1 MRLDLSTL
9 GSVPAALRP
18 AYDPSGLGIGIVH
31 LGIGA
36 FHRAH
41 QAVYTDDALA
51 TGSGNARDW
60 GICGVSQ
67 RSRDVPDRLQPQ
79 DGLYTVLERDTDATR
94 ARVVG
99 CVRQVLLAPESP
111 DELRQR
117 IAAADTRIV
126 SLTVTEKAYRHD
138 PASGRL
144 RVDDPAVA
152 ADLAD
157 PRPGR
162 TVVGQLVGGL
172 RARLGAGAG
181 PLTVL
186 SCDNLPANGPLLRGL
201 VEQFCDR
208 WADPAA
214 GEVRAWVAAHTTFP
228 ATVVDRIVPA
238 STDRDLAQ
246 ARTLLGVA
254 DRAAVVAEPF
264 HQWVIQDAF
273 AAERPAWQEAGA
285 ILTADV
291 APYETCKLRLL
302 NASHSTLAYLG
313 ALAGLTYIWQAAAQP
328 PLAAVARR
336 LMDDDASPTLT
347 APDDL
352 DLPSY
357 RDQVLQ
363 RFANTAIAHRTQQ
376 VAMDGS
382 HKLPQRLLATARER
396 LATGAEP
403 AWVCLAVASWMR
415 YLGGQADDGSAM
427 QVADP
432 LAARLREATRG
443 AARPAALVDRLLAVH
458 EVFGEDL
465 ADAAPFRDRVVDWL
479 ERLTRH
485 GALATARAAT
495 GVYP

>member
-1 MRLDLSTL
+1 MERRAARGGRGLSPSPPVRLDLSTL

-162 TVVGQLVGGL
+162 T
-172 RARLGAGAG
+172 
-181 PLTVL
+181 
-186 SCDNLPANGPLLRGL
+186 
-201 VEQFCDR
+201 
-208 WADPAA
+208 
-214 GEVRAWVAAHTTFP
+214 
-228 ATVVDRIVPA
+228 
-238 STDRDLAQ
+238 
-246 ARTLLGVA
+246 
-254 DRAAVVAEPF
+254 
-264 HQWVIQDAF
+264 
-273 AAERPAWQEAGA
+273 
-285 ILTADV
+285 
-291 APYETCKLRLL
+291 
-302 NASHSTLAYLG
+302 
-313 ALAGLTYIWQAAAQP
+313 
-328 PLAAVARR
+328 
-336 LMDDDASPTLT
+336 
-347 APDDL
+347 
-352 DLPSY
+352 
-357 RDQVLQ
+357 
-363 RFANTAIAHRTQQ
+363 
-376 VAMDGS
+376 
-382 HKLPQRLLATARER
+382 
-396 LATGAEP
+396 
-403 AWVCLAVASWMR
+403 
-415 YLGGQADDGSAM
+415 
-427 QVADP
+427 
-432 LAARLREATRG
+432 
-443 AARPAALVDRLLAVH
+443 
-458 EVFGEDL
+458 
-465 ADAAPFRDRVVDWL
+465 
-479 ERLTRH
+479 
-485 GALATARAAT
+485 
-495 GVYP
+495 